1 MLSGL
6 VRNVAISA
14 VSFVVVSVIGLLL
27 VPVLVGRYGLLGF
40 GFISVARLFLPTT
53 SLAFLDFGFGEITTQ
68 AIARARC
75 DHDWRRATGIIG
87 LSAGRAMV
95 MGLCSGLALAGVATL
110 IPGWM
115 GIAVD
120 GQAEMTRI
128 FLVSALLM
136 PVLFISL
143 VFEGAI
149 KGFECFVLL
158 RGVEVTTALS
168 YAAAVLWAV
177 WGDHGPGMVC
187 YGYIG
192 SLVLRTALAVGS
204 TIVLLR
210 GKKVCLRCDMPADRE
225 WFRRQ
230 CRLFA
235 ANKALGTA
243 QGQLPSVAIGIAIG
257 PAAVGV
263 YEALSRLPRAIKA
276 VLGLLSSTVLPLAA
290 RLDHAADREGLKRLG
305 QTGVLMVGLVSLP
318 PLAVAMAFSRPV
330 LQLWLGEA
338 FVPYWGWQALL
349 FLVPA
354 TSVLVSFGGTA
365 LLVRLDAVREMNW
378 LALLQ
383 LAIQYMISIA
393 TLPLFGER
401 AFILGQ
407 AVSVC
412 LVFAMQFRV
421 IGRELS
427 VDRGLYRALFRLLGA
442 ILLLAAPGVWA
453 ATLVRGWPSLV
464 LLSGLWVML
473 IWSLSL
479 CLALDARQ
487 RSRFADL
494 IRMRVVRRQ
503 PEGSP

>member
-6 VRNVAISA
+6 VRSVAISA
-14 VSFVVVSVIGLLL
+14 VSFVAISVIGLLL
-27 VPVLVGRYGLLGF
+27 VPVLVGKYGLLGF

-68 AIARARC
+68 AIARSRV
-75 DHDWRRATGIIG
+75 DHDWRRATGIIS
-87 LSAGRAMV
+87 LSAGRALV
-95 MGLCSGLALAGVATL
+95 MGLCSGLALAGAATL

-115 GIAVD
+115 GIAAD
-120 GQAEMTRI
+120 GQSEMTRI
-128 FLVSALLM
+128 LLVSALLM

-149 KGFECFVLL
+149 KGFERFDLL
-158 RGVEVTTALS
+158 RGVEVMTALS

-177 WGDHGPGMVC
+177 WADHGPGMVC

-192 SLVLRTALAVGS
+192 SLALRTALAVAS

-210 GKKVCLRCDMPADRE
+210 GKEVCLRCEIPADRE
-225 WFRRQ
+225 WFRLQ

-243 QGQLPSVAIGIAIG
+243 QGQLPSVAIGLAIG

-263 YEALSRLPRAIKA
+263 YEAVSRLPRAIKA

-290 RLDHAADREGLKRLG
+290 RLDQAADRKGLKRLG

-330 LQLWLGEA
+330 VQLWLGEA

-354 TSVLVSFGGTA
+354 TSVLVSSGATA
-365 LLVRLDAVREMNW
+365 LLVRPDVVREMNC

-383 LAIQYMISIA
+383 LAIQYTISIA
-393 TLPLFGER
+393 TLPLFGVG
-401 AFILGQ
+401 AFMLGQ

-412 LVFAMQFRV
+412 LVFVMQFRV

-427 VDRGLYRALFRLLGA
+427 LDGGLYRALSRLLA
-442 ILLLAAPGVWA
+442 ALLLLAVPGVWA
-453 ATLVRGWPSLV
+453 ATLVRGWPSLA
-464 LLSGLWVML
+464 LLSGLWVIL
-473 IWSLSL
+473 TWTLSL
-479 CLALDARQ
+479 CLAFDARQ
-487 RSRFADL
+487 RSRFAEL
-494 IRMRVVRRQ
+494 FRMRVLRRRS
-503 PEGSP
+503 EESP